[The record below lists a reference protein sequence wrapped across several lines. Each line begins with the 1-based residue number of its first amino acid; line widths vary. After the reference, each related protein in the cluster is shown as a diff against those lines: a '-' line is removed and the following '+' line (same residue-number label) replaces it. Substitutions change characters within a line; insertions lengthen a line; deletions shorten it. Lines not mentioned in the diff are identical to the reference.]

1 MSIMNGEFIL
11 RHALSPDTL
20 VPLAALVWFCGGLA
34 ALLASRRIL
43 RRAHE
48 RLAGIERLVLGVAA
62 DLEAQITEET
72 ARLEESARERQSAL
86 IVLSERLDRLELQA
100 AGEHAYEHA
109 IELARMGLGPEQL
122 MRSVGVTRGEA
133 ELLAH
138 LHRAE
143 AA

>member
-1 MSIMNGEFIL
+1 MNIPSSEVL
-11 RHALSPDTL
+11 LQYASSPGTL
-20 VPLAALVWFCGGLA
+20 IGCAALLWFASGLA
-34 ALLASRRIL
+34 ALLASRLIL

-48 RLAGIERLVLGVAA
+48 RLADIERLVLGVAA
-62 DLEAQITEET
+62 DLEAQITEES
-72 ARLEESARERQSAL
+72 ARLEENGRERQSSL
-86 IVLSERLDRLELQA
+86 IVLSERVDRLELQT

-122 MRSVGVTRGEA
+122 MRTVGLTRGEA